1 MILKCMCRVKTYQK
15 ILELSDKGEFGL
27 LEFEFIE
34 QIKTLENTYG
44 HTDRMEWNESPK
56 QELKMS

>member
-1 MILKCMCRVKTYQK
+1 MCRVKTYQK

-44 HTDRMEWNESPK
+44 HTDRME
-56 QELKMS
+56 